1 MTAMNEKLFG
11 SYITMTFCDIYP
23 DYETFLNDYSNL
35 SFPTTLQDENNLR
48 IIYYLLYSKYGNS
61 NILSTDITQFKFQLF
76 SIIYQHGAIWERK
89 MALQKSL
96 RELTDEEILTS
107 SRQVINH
114 ALNPSSAPTTDSMEA
129 LNYINEQTTSGYKK
143 NKIDA
148 YMFLYD
154 VLRDD
159 ITAEFM
165 GRFKRLFISIVMPQ
179 MPLWYIDEN

>member
-1 MTAMNEKLFG
+1 MLNDRILFG
-11 SYITMTFCDIYP
+11 NYITMTFSDIYP
-23 DYETFLNDYSNL
+23 DYETFLDDYRNL
-35 SFPTTLQDENNLR
+35 SFPTTLEDEENLR
-48 IIYYLLYSKYGNS
+48 VIYYLLYSKYGNS

-76 SIIYQHGAIWERK
+76 SLIYQHAAIWERK

-96 RELTDEEILTS
+96 RELTDEEILIS

-114 ALNPSSAPTTDSMEA
+114 ALNPSSEPSTNAMEA

-159 ITAEFM
+159 ITAEFIN
-165 GRFKRLFISIVMPQ
+165 RFKKLFIAIVFPQ
-179 MPLWYIDEN
+179 APLWYVD